1 VPAGLTAILMTNYIF
16 IALAVALA
24 AAGFL
29 LRKKSFLAGQVM
41 IVVGCLGCAGVL
53 VWQLREN
60 VFTPSAQGPDRGQ
73 AVVSYY
79 LATQVLGETASK
91 QGSVFLFFPPESVLD
106 SETVGTY
113 AGTFSRVLRGFPG
126 LKVEVLTL
134 DVPSRAAKAGQIPLS
149 AFQQA
154 ASNALSA
161 VALVSFAGVPADIEK
176 FLPGESP
183 GGMGMFVFDPWGTTN
198 WLGALKK
205 GRVRSVIVPRPG
217 VRHGAGTEVS
227 GDPQE
232 VFNQLYLMA
241 TPATADKIADEMRAK

>member
-1 VPAGLTAILMTNYIF
+1 MTNYIF
-16 IALAVALA
+16 IALAIVLA

-29 LRKKSFLAGQVM
+29 MRKKSYIAGQIM

-53 VWQLREN
+53 LWQLREN
-60 VFTPSAQGPDRGQ
+60 VFTPAGQGPDRGQ

-79 LATQVLGETASK
+79 LATQVLGEVADK
-91 QGSVFLFFPPESVLD
+91 QGAVFLFFPPESVLD

-113 AGTFSRVLRGFPG
+113 AGTFSRVLRGFPD
-126 LKVEVLTL
+126 LKVETRTL

-149 AFQQA
+149 TFQQA
-154 ASNALSA
+154 ASNTPSA

-176 FLPGESP
+176 FFPGESP
-183 GGMGMFVFDPWGTTN
+183 GGVGMFVFDPWGTTN
-198 WLGALKK
+198 WLGPLKN

-217 VRHGAGTEVS
+217 VRHRAGTEVS
-227 GDPQE
+227 GEPRE

-241 TPATADKIADEMRAK
+241 TPVTADNIANEIRPK